1 MPGPNIGIPGG
12 EYAGGVRGVEIEM
25 IEICRGGSIFGEAA
39 GSFSASDTC
48 TGTTGTGMDPGSGSG
63 SVSGSVSVALSWGTG
78 GSGVGTGSGSNS
90 TTREANLTGVGG

>member
-12 EYAGGVRGVEIEM
+12 EYAGGGRGVEIEM
-25 IEICRGGSIFGEAA
+25 IEICRGGSIFGEAT

-48 TGTTGTGMDPGSGSG
+48 TGTTGTGMDPGSGS
-63 SVSGSVSVALSWGTG
+63 VSGSVTVALSWGTG

-90 TTREANLTGVGG
+90 TTGEANLTGVGG